1 MRNMRRFGL
10 VIGVLAILWLPGCS
24 LPSGAGH
31 DTINVTGVVH
41 HSDLEGDFWFVKSD
55 DGTIY
60 DPVGGLP
67 VEYQKEDLHVRME
80 AKIKRDAV
88 TTHMIGTV
96 VEIVKITPL

>member
-1 MRNMRRFGL
+1 MKRGL
-10 VIGVLAILWLPGCS
+10 GWAIAALAILAISGCS
-24 LPSGAGH
+24 LLPSGAGH
-31 DTINVTGVVH
+31 DTINVAGVVH

-67 VEYQKEDLHVRME
+67 AEFQKEDMRVQME
-80 AKIKRDAV
+80 AKLKRDKV